1 MSSGNPPS
9 KQEDAATSRSDD
21 ATPTNE
27 TNGAFDQAFATVIT
41 IEASAGGPSAAAADQ
56 LADNDVLAA
65 VMSVTPDVMTNL
77 EHTFDQLIS
86 TTDLFDVPSIDFDG
100 ASDS

>member
-1 MSSGNPPS
+1 MSSGNPPRN
-9 KQEDAATSRSDD
+9 QEDLAASRSDE

-27 TNGAFDQAFATVIT
+27 TNVAFDQAIAID
-41 IEASAGGPSAAAADQ
+41 EAAAGGPSAAVADQ
-56 LADNDVLAA
+56 LADNDVFAA

>member
-1 MSSGNPPS
+1 MSAGNPFDP
-9 KQEDAATSRSDD
+9 EDPTALRSDD
-21 ATPTNE
+21 ASPANE
-27 TNGAFDQAFATVIT
+27 ANTVLDQAIAMAVT
-41 IEASAGGPSAAAADQ
+41 IEASAAEPSVATADQ

-65 VMSVTPDVMTNL
+65 VTSVTPDVMANL

-100 ASDS
+100 AGDS